1 MFRSKLIIN
10 VARKQ
15 LFRNVVIK
23 KYLRTSHSCVFQRA
37 SPVSCSNNIKEHVLS
52 TTQQSPKIKNIQEG
66 ISEKEF
72 LVKLKTDPDTFG
84 SQLEQEIV
92 DEGDLEEEK
101 YLTVQPSPS
110 QQLRTKQYADLIKDL
125 IKKRKIK
132 EAIDL
137 VEVRMIKEDRVKPD
151 SYIYNLLLGACGR
164 VGYTKKAFMLFNSM
178 KKRGLKATG
187 GTYTALFN
195 ACANSPWPTTDGLT
209 RATNLR
215 ELMLEKGYEPNDTNY
230 NAMIKAFG
238 RCGDLPSAFSLVDEM
253 IVKGIPVKDD
263 TICFLLNAC
272 ITDKEAGFRHA
283 LLVWRKLVDKNIQP
297 SVFTFNLMLRT
308 IRDCGLG
315 DTEVAND
322 VIKKLVDENKQTS
335 LENSDTTKLLSA
347 TESTENEVDQPI
359 EHIDPCQVPEI
370 ESSTILEQQV
380 DQTDPS
386 GIITDQHEDDKK
398 NCGNII
404 EYIESIPS
412 RPNLMAKVP
421 HLGNII
427 SLSEVTK
434 PEERLLLVGGC
445 KGFLQSMKDY
455 ACQPDIKTFTLL
467 LDSIPGTIAAEEDLM
482 TSMRKSDVRPDIDFY
497 NMLLKK
503 RSIRFDYESGKAVV
517 NLMARSNFK
526 PDLITYGILA
536 LGCKTKKECMELVE
550 EMKLKC
556 YRLNAEILGAM
567 LHKAC
572 FHLNISYVLYVM
584 ELCHTEQIEPNRKF
598 MERLETFRKEC
609 KDLSN
614 NKKLSKVHEKL
625 FSIFRARYKVWKEQV
640 TVDESE
646 DAHPWQQ
653 FRQTSDGDTKF
664 KVKDTARFKP
674 RHTSLFKVKTS
685 TKVRY

>member
-125 IKKRKIK
+125 IKRRKIK

-178 KKRGLKATG
+178 KKRGLKSVAV
-187 GTYTALFN
+187 
-195 ACANSPWPTTDGLT
+195 
-209 RATNLR
+209 
-215 ELMLEKGYEPNDTNY
+215 
-230 NAMIKAFG
+230 
-238 RCGDLPSAFSLVDEM
+238 LV
-253 IVKGIPVKDD
+253 IGKSTCSPVKDD

-347 TESTENEVDQPI
+347 TESTENEVNQPS
-359 EHIDPCQVPEI
+359 EHLDPCQVPEI

-503 RSIRFDYESGKAVV
+503 RSIRFDYESGKVMIV
-517 NLMARSNFK
+517 CFC
-526 PDLITYGILA
+526 LISAIF
-536 LGCKTKKECMELVE
+536 
-550 EMKLKC
+550 
-556 YRLNAEILGAM
+556 RLNAEILGAM